1 MSKNIGEANMAEK
14 EKKVPIVES
23 EIPDYAAMYIDQ
35 KLEYAKLLET
45 VDSIE
50 KKLIKTNQQIKGGI
64 NNVCLSLEKA
74 LNDMIDCSSETY
86 FALLYAKEMVKNIM
100 SD

>member
-14 EKKVPIVES
+14 EKANPVE
-23 EIPDYAAMYIDQ
+23 ETVDYKAMYEIQ
-35 KLEYAKLLET
+35 KSDYERLLET

-50 KKLIKTNQQIKGGI
+50 KKLIKTNQKIQGGI
-64 NNVCLSLEKA
+64 NNICLSLEKA
-74 LNDMIDCSSETY
+74 LNDMIDCSSETR